1 MDSAEKLY
9 LVGAKSQ
16 AANPQTYSNSQVFMT
31 NGTLTAPEVTLA
43 KEIPTGTIITP
54 TKVNF
59 KTSAYNLD
67 EPSYIGGDGL
77 GIEIGVKGSSTSA
90 FDVYSFFHGGS
101 IKWTDKGSHQW
112 LYSLPNKS
120 GTLALLSDI
129 PDAYT
134 KTESDGKYV
143 PYTGASKDVNL
154 GNHSLLISNKT
165 GYHGTGIKVSGK
177 GVSEDDTSITIEP
190 GNITLAGAG
199 DDTTILNNSGFKAQI
214 RADTDGDGQL
224 DTTYYSMYEYG
235 GIIHND
241 KTLLFPEKGGTLA
254 VTDDLS
260 TLLDKGTPSTAVNQI
275 VYNPVEMKKNLTV
288 PSLSGE
294 KTTIAG
300 NSISTFGLGGT
311 KDGST
316 AMSDLTLVGFSG
328 TSSIN
333 NVYTT
338 HIQQLGDGTFR
349 IAQLRGENVLGT
361 LTYDGQ
367 WCINDYAILTDE
379 NLKKATNTYLG
390 LIKPWYSTTGA
401 SIYNGSSTAPSAGSD
416 TPNINLRSTTT
427 GRYYAVEMDANG
439 RAYVNVPW
447 PDSTV
452 VYDYGHY
459 AYGEK
464 GSWRIYQQSAP
475 GNNLDIRYGVI
486 TITSQSANYDVSF
499 AKSFTSTN
507 YTVVFGLY
515 RQNKQNW
522 FWSPIVQ
529 AKDMSGFKVFVQG
542 NTREDNGGTLMY
554 LAIRSN

>member
-1 MDSAEKLY
+1 M
-9 LVGAKSQ
+9 
-16 AANPQTYSNSQVFMT
+16 
-31 NGTLTAPEVTLA
+31 
-43 KEIPTGTIITP
+43 
-54 TKVNF
+54 
-59 KTSAYNLD
+59 
-67 EPSYIGGDGL
+67 
-77 GIEIGVKGSSTSA
+77 
-90 FDVYSFFHGGS
+90 
-101 IKWTDKGSHQW
+101 
-112 LYSLPNKS
+112 
-120 GTLALLSDI
+120 
-129 PDAYT
+129 
-134 KTESDGKYV
+134 
-143 PYTGASKDVNL
+143 
-154 GNHSLLISNKT
+154 
-165 GYHGTGIKVSGK
+165 IKVSGK

-214 RADTDGDGQL
+214 RADTNGDGQL
-224 DTTYYSMYEYG
+224 DTTHYSMYEYG
-235 GIIHND
+235 AIIHND

-288 PSLSGE
+288 PSLSGDE
-294 KTTIAG
+294 TTIAG
-300 NSISTFGLGGT
+300 NSISTFRLGGT
-311 KDGST
+311 IGGTIDGSD
-316 AMSDLTLVGFSG
+316 ADSDLTLVGFHG

-379 NLKKATNTYLG
+379 NLKKATNTQLG

-416 TPNINLRSTTT
+416 TPNINIRSTTT
-427 GRYYAVEMDANG
+427 GRYYLVEMDANG

-447 PDSTV
+447 PNSTV
-452 VYDYGHY
+452 SYDYDYY
-459 AYGEK
+459 AYGEN
-464 GSWRIYQQSAP
+464 GSWRIHQHSAP
-475 GNNLDIRYGVI
+475 GNSLDIRYGVI
-486 TITSQSANYDVSF
+486 NITSQSANYDVSF
-499 AKSFTSTN
+499 SKSLSSTN

-529 AKDMSGFKVFVQG
+529 NKTESGFKVFVQG
-542 NTREDNGGTLMY
+542 NTREDNGGKLMY